1 MNSTMSEEAIN
12 KRNEMFREVHPAEP
26 ATHEKTFV
34 TVDESVY
41 NGAFTA
47 TQGKTLADVQR
58 ENEQTV
64 NDLFKPQDEIGSVFE
79 TREKKLEEK
88 ALSHEKNEVKPTSNN
103 NNNGIDQNVLDNLK
117 NQVDMLDSSKKEAEL
132 KNKDEA
138 TMSGPA
144 NRSSFGDLK

>member
-1 MNSTMSEEAIN
+1 MSEEAIN
-12 KRNEMFREVHPAEP
+12 KRNEMFREVHPAGP

-88 ALSHEKNEVKPTSNN
+88 ALSNGKDEVKST
-103 NNNGIDQNVLDNLK
+103 NNNGIDLRGLESIRQE
-117 NQVDMLDSSKKEAEL
+117 SSAQDK
-132 KNKDEA
+132 
-138 TMSGPA
+138 TIQQ
-144 NRSSFGDLK
+144 SSVGSNFGL

>member
-1 MNSTMSEEAIN
+1 MSEEAIN
-12 KRNEMFREVHPAEP
+12 KRNEMFREVHPAGP

-64 NDLFKPQDEIGSVFE
+64 DDLFKQEEIGSVFE
-79 TREKKLEEK
+79 KGPTLEEK
-88 ALSHEKNEVKPTSNN
+88 SLAKNRERMGINDSNSGI
-103 NNNGIDQNVLDNLK
+103 GIDANEIKTLK
-117 NQVDMLDSSKKEAEL
+117 QELDSQSTKIKEPSIE
-132 KNKDEA
+132 
-138 TMSGPA
+138 
-144 NRSSFGDLK
+144 SSFGLLK

>member
-1 MNSTMSEEAIN
+1 MSEEAIN
-12 KRNEMFREVHPAEP
+12 KRNEMFREVHPAGP

-47 TQGKTLADVQR
+47 TQGKTPAEVQR
-58 ENEQTV
+58 ENERTV
-64 NDLFKPQDEIGSVFE
+64 DDLFKPQDEIGSVFE

-103 NNNGIDQNVLDNLK
+103 NNNGIDSNAIDAIKRELSAQEKSIKEPSVE
-117 NQVDMLDSSKKEAEL
+117 SSLNFVK
-132 KNKDEA
+132 
-138 TMSGPA
+138 
-144 NRSSFGDLK
+144 

>member
-64 NDLFKPQDEIGSVFE
+64 NDIFKPQEIGSVFE
-79 TREKKLEEK
+79 KGQKLEEK
-88 ALSHEKNEVKPTSNN
+88 ALSNEKNDIKSTT
-103 NNNGIDQNVLDNLK
+103 NNGIDSRGLESIRQE
-117 NQVDMLDSSKKEAEL
+117 SSAQDK
-132 KNKDEA
+132 
-138 TMSGPA
+138 TIQQ
-144 NRSSFGDLK
+144 SSVGSNFGL

>member
-1 MNSTMSEEAIN
+1 MSEEAIN
-12 KRNEMFREVHPAEP
+12 KRNEMFREVHPAGP

-88 ALSHEKNEVKPTSNN
+88 ISNERNDFKPTSNN
-103 NNNGIDQNVLDNLK
+103 GIDSKGLESIRQE
-117 NQVDMLDSSKKEAEL
+117 SSAQDK
-132 KNKDEA
+132 
-138 TMSGPA
+138 TIQH
-144 NRSSFGDLK
+144 SFVGSNFGL

>member
-1 MNSTMSEEAIN
+1 MSEEAIN
-12 KRNEMFREVHPAEP
+12 KRNEMFREVHPAGP

-79 TREKKLEEK
+79 KSEKLEEQSFTNAK
-88 ALSHEKNEVKPTSNN
+88 DEVKTVS
-103 NNNGIDQNVLDNLK
+103 NNGIDPNDIDALK
-117 NQVDMLDSSKKEAEL
+117 KGLSNQEPNIKEPSIEPSL
-132 KNKDEA
+132 NFVK
-138 TMSGPA
+138 
-144 NRSSFGDLK
+144 